1 MSNPLLVPTIQ
12 SMNQLETAILLEK
25 YVVILAM
32 LNFGSKEER
41 QLAKKEFLQMNNNL
55 DNYVNEITYNVAVR
69 NLDFNEEE
77 LYAIQKQHEMPFKH
91 PSSIW
96 KVAIYWFFGLILIL
110 TVCGFYYLFTLPNPS
125 SHFKRLMIIAVIVL
139 YIATQFL
146 KWYRYAMWSATK
158 KNELLAHYAKDQT
171 LIYIKYN
178 RFFLNFDQLT
188 TLADN
193 PYSFKKLRQRD
204 LRDVVEY

>member
-77 LYAIQKQHEMPFKH
+77 LYAIQKT
-91 PSSIW
+91 
-96 KVAIYWFFGLILIL
+96 A
-110 TVCGFYYLFTLPNPS
+110 
-125 SHFKRLMIIAVIVL
+125 
-139 YIATQFL
+139 
-146 KWYRYAMWSATK
+146 
-158 KNELLAHYAKDQT
+158 
-171 LIYIKYN
+171 
-178 RFFLNFDQLT
+178 
-188 TLADN
+188 
-193 PYSFKKLRQRD
+193 
-204 LRDVVEY
+204 